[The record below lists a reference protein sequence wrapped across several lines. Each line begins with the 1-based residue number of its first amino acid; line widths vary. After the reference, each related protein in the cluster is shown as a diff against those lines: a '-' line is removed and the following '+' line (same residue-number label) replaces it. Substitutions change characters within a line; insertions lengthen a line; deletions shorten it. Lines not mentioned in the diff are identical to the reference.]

1 MHCLLSGISK
11 KLGLSLAILGMLLAP
26 AHVFAE
32 DREVAIVLAGDST
45 MADWAEEKPA
55 RGWGQ
60 VLAPLLDDHVRVI
73 NLAVCGASTKT
84 FPATGNWKRAL
95 EYKPAFVF
103 IQFGHNDSHAPSLPE
118 ATSAEGE
125 YTTNL
130 ERFISEARDAGIVP
144 VLITPMHRRMFG
156 PEGRPTGE
164 LGPYA
169 AAARKVAKANEVPLV
184 DLYASSG
191 ELLTRLGEAGSASLT
206 VSESDRTHFTVE
218 GAGVM
223 AGLVVEGL
231 QKASPEV
238 AKLVR
243 ENPSTP

>member
-1 MHCLLSGISK
+1 M
-11 KLGLSLAILGMLLAP
+11 AIFGMLLAP
-26 AHVFAE
+26 THGFAD
-32 DREVAIVLAGDST
+32 DREVSIVLAGDST
-45 MADWAEEKPA
+45 VADWAKEKPA

-60 VLAPLLDDHVRVI
+60 VLAPLLSDNVRVI

-84 FPATGNWKRAL
+84 FPATGNWKRAV
-95 EYKPAFVF
+95 EHKPEFVF

-118 ATSAEGE
+118 ATGAEGE
-125 YTTNL
+125 FTTNL
-130 ERFISEARDAGIVP
+130 ERYISEARAAGIVP

-156 PEGRPTGE
+156 PEGRLTEE
-164 LGPYA
+164 LAPYA
-169 AAARKVAKANEVPLV
+169 AAVRNVAKTNQVPLI

-206 VSESDRTHFTVE
+206 VSDKDRTHFTEV

-223 AGLVVEGL
+223 AGLVVEGMRN
-231 QKASPEV
+231 ASPDV

-243 ENPSTP
+243 ANPSTP